1 MYAYPAKPSVRIL
14 RRDGKTMPVVDVLE
28 LYTYLRSDET
38 FLRRAGKY
46 PIFENSGLV
55 KGKHFVEGI
64 TSFWITQEGF
74 HELTKGSTNPKVQK
88 LSQDFS
94 EALERYEGRGFKY
107 KVLRHVHKILDRL
120 FPDKPE

>member
-14 RRDGKTMPVVDVLE
+14 RRDGKRMPVVDVLE
-28 LYTYLRSDET
+28 LYTYLRGDDV

-64 TSFWITQEGF
+64 TSFWIT
-74 HELTKGSTNPKVQK
+74 HS
-88 LSQDFS
+88 
-94 EALERYEGRGFKY
+94 
-107 KVLRHVHKILDRL
+107 
-120 FPDKPE
+120 